1 MAIMRHGGDLARID
15 FDEDLGLFAG
25 HVVNPS
31 SPVAFYGRSIDELQ
45 RDFATPLEV
54 HVYREV
60 CRERGVE
67 PEKPYSGRFN
77 PRLPP
82 DLHRGLARAAAR
94 SGKSLN
100 AWAVEALRRA
110 AEEAA

>member
-1 MAIMRHGGDLARID
+1 MTAMRHRDDLARIGL
-15 FDEDLGLFAG
+15 DEDLGLFAG
-25 HVVNPS
+25 HVVNLS
-31 SPVAFYGRSIDELQ
+31 SPVTFYGRSIDELQ
-45 RDFATPLEV
+45 REFATSLE
-54 HVYREV
+54 VYREV

-77 PRLPP
+77 LRLPP

-100 AWAVEALRRA
+100 AWAVAALRRA
-110 AEEAA
+110 AEDEDAA